1 MDFEAIRVD
10 AFPIDAE
17 LIDTGNVGPDLSA
30 AAHAYLATPRALVW
44 RNPSPDWKLF
54 VVLLPL
60 ASRLSLMANPIFA
73 QLTRD
78 WGHGIRFV
86 GVDRDQ
92 RAYDFRSLLTDATLR
107 RLVDALA
114 RWLHAP
120 DAADGPAAPGA
131 AATPGRSARAAEAA
145 TLDVLFAALG
155 DAMLTILEARRD
167 DWGRHLAR
175 EHRLEP
181 GVPSSLF
188 DRAARYP
195 DFLGQLRQA
204 LRQELVDVAFYG
216 KVLRSID
223 LREAAAEQ
231 RAAALI
237 EGTLEPVTLVKLGR
251 TRAGRHLGC
260 YNWLLTGPRHA
271 TQRAYVLGRLPL
283 FAQFFADALIDAAP
297 RARGGLIA
305 VAEHAARVVRAP
317 DVTRDALRQAVDS
330 GQDRWV
336 VEALAD
342 HFGVAHNVLRA
353 LWRHCPA
360 ALQAPPPWHLK
371 QILVRLDALPERT
384 WPRDDAG
391 WLELASRAVPAAAG

>member
-10 AFPIDAE
+10 GFPIDAE

-73 QLTRD
+73 QLVRD
-78 WGHGIRFV
+78 WGHTIRFV

-92 RAYDFRSLLTDATLR
+92 CVHDFRSLLTDATLR

-114 RWLHAP
+114 RWLHSSE
-120 DAADGPAAPGA
+120 ADVRDG
-131 AATPGRSARAAEAA
+131 TPPRAAEAA

-181 GVPSSLF
+181 GVPGSLF
-188 DRAARYP
+188 DRASRYP
-195 DFLGQLRQA
+195 DFLAQLRQA
-204 LRQELVDVAFYG
+204 LRRELVDVAFYG
-216 KVLRSID
+216 KGLRSMD

-231 RAAALI
+231 RIAALV
-237 EGTLEPVTLVKLGR
+237 EGTLEPVTLVQLGR

-260 YNWLLTGPRHA
+260 STWLLTGPRHA
-271 TQRAYVLGRLPL
+271 AQRAHVLGRLPL
-283 FAQFFADALIDAAP
+283 FAQFFADALIDATP
-297 RARGGLIA
+297 RRRSGLVA
-305 VAEHAARVVRAP
+305 AAEHDARVRAP
-317 DVTRDALRQAVDS
+317 DDALRQAIDS

-336 VEALAD
+336 VEALAAR
-342 HFGVAHNVLRA
+342 FGVHDNVLRA
-353 LWRHCPA
+353 LRRHCPA
-360 ALQAPPPWHLK
+360 ALQAPPTWPLK
-371 QILVRLDALPERT
+371 QILLRLDQLPERS

-391 WLELASRAVPAAAG
+391 WLDLASRAVPAVAG

>member
-17 LIDTGNVGPDLSA
+17 LTDGAEVGPELA
-30 AAHAYLATPRALVW
+30 VAAHAYLATPRALVW
-44 RNPSPDWKLF
+44 RNPSPDWSLF
-54 VVLLPL
+54 VLLLPL
-60 ASRLSLMANPIFA
+60 ASRLSLMTNPIFT

-78 WGHGIRFV
+78 WGHGVRFI
-86 GVDRDQ
+86 GVDRH
-92 RAYDFRSLLTDATLR
+92 RCVYDFRSLLTDATLR

-114 RWLHAP
+114 RWLHP
-120 DAADGPAAPGA
+120 ADGAPA
-131 AATPGRSARAAEAA
+131 RNAEAA

-155 DAMLTILEARRD
+155 DAMLTILEARRE

-181 GVPSSLF
+181 GAPGSLF
-188 DRAARYP
+188 DRASRYP
-195 DFLGQLRQA
+195 DFLGLLRGA
-204 LRQELVDVAFYG
+204 LRSELIDVAFYG
-216 KVLRSID
+216 RALRSMD

-271 TQRAYVLGRLPL
+271 AQRAYVLGRLPL
-283 FAQFFADALIDAAP
+283 FAQFFADALIDATP
-297 RARGGLIA
+297 RRRSGLIA
-305 VAEHAARVVRAP
+305 AAEHDPRSAHAPADAREL
-317 DVTRDALRQAVDS
+317 LRQAVDS

-336 VEALAD
+336 VEALAE
-342 HFGVAHNVLRA
+342 HFGVGHNVLRA
-353 LWRHCPA
+353 LWRYCPV
-360 ALQAPPPWHLK
+360 ALQAPPTWHLK
-371 QILVRLDALPERT
+371 QILLRLDALPERA

-391 WLELASRAVPAAAG
+391 WLDLASRAVPAVAG

>member
-10 AFPIDAE
+10 AFPLDDELTDA
-17 LIDTGNVGPDLSA
+17 GNVGHDLSVA
-30 AAHAYLATPRALVW
+30 ARAYLATPRALVW

-54 VVLLPL
+54 VLMLPL

-73 QLTRD
+73 QLVRD
-78 WGHGIRFV
+78 WGHSIRFV
-86 GVDRDQ
+86 GVDRHQ
-92 RAYDFRSLLTDATLR
+92 CVHDFRSLLTDGTLR
-107 RLVDALA
+107 KLVDALA
-114 RWLHAP
+114 RWLH
-120 DAADGPAAPGA
+120 DAGPQGGLP
-131 AATPGRSARAAEAA
+131 ARAAEAA

-181 GVPSSLF
+181 EVPGSLF
-188 DRAARYP
+188 DRATRYP
-195 DFLGQLRQA
+195 DFLGQLRHA

-216 KVLRSID
+216 RVLRSMD

-231 RAAALI
+231 RTAALI

-260 YNWLLTGPRHA
+260 YNWLLMGSRHA
-271 TQRAYVLGRLPL
+271 AQRAYVLGKLPL
-283 FAQFFADALIDAAP
+283 FAQAFADLLIDATPRRRAGLVAAAEHDP
-297 RARGGLIA
+297 RLGRARQA
-305 VAEHAARVVRAP
+305 DEAR
-317 DVTRDALRQAVDS
+317 DVLRQAVDS

-336 VEALAD
+336 IEALSA
-342 HFGVAHNVLRA
+342 HFGVSQNVLRA

-360 ALQAPPPWHLK
+360 ALQAPPTWHLK
-371 QILVRLDALPERT
+371 QILLRLDELPERS
-384 WPRDDAG
+384 WPKDDRG
-391 WLELASRAVPAAAG
+391 WLDLASRSVPAVAG

>member
-10 AFPIDAE
+10 GVPLDAE
-17 LIDTGNVGPDLSA
+17 LTDTGFVGPDLSA

-54 VVLLPL
+54 VLLLPL
-60 ASRLSLMANPIFA
+60 ASRLSLMTNPIFA

-78 WGHGIRFV
+78 WGHSIRFV

-92 RAYDFRSLLTDATLR
+92 CVHDFRSLLSDATLR

-120 DAADGPAAPGA
+120 DGA
-131 AATPGRSARAAEAA
+131 RDDLPARAAEAA

-155 DAMLTILEARRD
+155 EAMLTILESRRD

-181 GVPSSLF
+181 GEPGTLF
-188 DRAARYP
+188 DRASRYP
-195 DFLGQLRQA
+195 DFVGQLRHA
-204 LRQELVDVAFYG
+204 LRHELIDVGFYG
-216 KVLRSID
+216 KVLRSMD

-231 RAAALI
+231 RAAAII
-237 EGTLEPVTLVKLGR
+237 EGTLEPITLVKLGR

-271 TQRAYVLGRLPL
+271 AQRAYVLGKLPL
-283 FAQFFADALIDAAP
+283 FAQYFADTLIDATP
-297 RARGGLIA
+297 RRRSGLIA
-305 VAEHAARVVRAP
+305 AAEHDPRLAQAP
-317 DVTRDALRQAVDS
+317 GDPRDGLRQAVDS

-336 VEALAD
+336 VEALAA
-342 HFGVAHNVLRA
+342 HFGVHDNVLRA

-360 ALQAPPPWHLK
+360 ALRAPPTWHLK
-371 QILVRLDALPERT
+371 QILLRLDELPERA

-391 WLELASRAVPAAAG
+391 WLDLASRSVPAIAG

>member
-17 LIDTGNVGPDLSA
+17 LTDAGEVGSELAA

-44 RNPSPDWKLF
+44 RHPSPDWPLF
-54 VVLLPL
+54 VLLLPL
-60 ASRLSLMANPIFA
+60 ASRLSLMTNPIFT

-86 GVDRDQ
+86 GVDRH
-92 RAYDFRSLLTDATLR
+92 RCVYDFRSLLTDTTLR

-114 RWLHAP
+114 RWLHP
-120 DAADGPAAPGA
+120 ADGTPARN
-131 AATPGRSARAAEAA
+131 TEAA

-155 DAMLTILEARRD
+155 EAMLTILEARRD

-181 GVPSSLF
+181 GAPDSLF
-188 DRAARYP
+188 DRGSRYP
-195 DFLGQLRQA
+195 DFLGLLRQA
-204 LRQELVDVAFYG
+204 LRRELIDVAFYG
-216 KVLRSID
+216 RVLRSMD

-231 RAAALI
+231 RTAALI

-271 TQRAYVLGRLPL
+271 AQRAYVLGRLPL
-283 FAQFFADALIDAAP
+283 FARFFADVLIDATP
-297 RARGGLIA
+297 RRRTGLVA
-305 VAEHAARVVRAP
+305 AAEHDPRPARAP
-317 DVTRDALRQAVDS
+317 ADTREPLRQAVDS

-342 HFGVAHNVLRA
+342 HFGVGHNVLRA

-360 ALQAPPPWHLK
+360 ALQAPPTWHLK
-371 QILVRLDALPERT
+371 QILLRLDALPERA

-391 WLELASRAVPAAAG
+391 WLDLASRAVPAVAS